1 MATIRAI
8 YENGVFR
15 PVEPVD
21 LPEHTAVEVTP
32 AATNGSSV
40 PATARGPR
48 SQLSDHIN
56 PVAMRGVWDALS
68 ETVDDPR
75 APADLAARH
84 DEPNLD
90 NGLR

>member
-15 PVEPVD
+15 PVEPVN

-32 AATNGSSV
+32 AATNGASNAASTYGFRTQLPNQV
-40 PATARGPR
+40 DPR
-48 SQLSDHIN
+48 A
-56 PVAMRGVWDALS
+56 VRRVWDALGES
-68 ETVDDPR
+68 VDDPG
-75 APADLAARH
+75 APTDLASRH

-90 NGLR
+90 DGLR